1 MRERTIGIMGG
12 MGPEATVDLFSK
24 IVAVTPSRKD
34 QDHLQ
39 IIIDNNP
46 KVPSRF
52 KFIMGNGE
60 DPLPYL
66 IEVAQKL
73 ERYGADFLL
82 IPCNA
87 AHHFY
92 DQIQEKVKIPILHIA
107 RETRRHIQ
115 SMKPRPEKVGLMA
128 SGSTVRAG
136 IYQKVFQGSKIRL
149 VLPDSK
155 KQEMMSKV
163 IYTFKQRVRTKKL
176 ERTLMHVAHSLVEM
190 GAEAIILGC
199 TELPLIL
206 SGVKTSIPFI
216 DANDI
221 LARAAVRK
229 AKKS

>member
-1 MRERTIGIMGG
+1 MREKRIGIIGG

-24 IVAVTPSRKD
+24 IVASTPSRKD
-34 QDHLQ
+34 QDHLR

-52 KFIMGNGE
+52 KFIMGEGE

-66 IEVAQKL
+66 IEMAQRL
-73 ERYGADFLL
+73 ERYGADLL
-82 IPCNA
+82 LTPCNA

-107 RETRRHIQ
+107 QETRRHIE

-128 SGSTVRAG
+128 SGSTVKAG

-155 KQEMMSKV
+155 KQEMISKM

-206 SGVKTSIPFI
+206 SGVKSSIRFI

-221 LARAAVRK
+221 LARAAVRR